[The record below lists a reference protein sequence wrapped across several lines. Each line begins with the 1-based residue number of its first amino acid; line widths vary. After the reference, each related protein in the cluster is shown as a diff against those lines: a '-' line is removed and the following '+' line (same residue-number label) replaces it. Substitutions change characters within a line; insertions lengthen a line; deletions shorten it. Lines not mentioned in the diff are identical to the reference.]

1 MLCWLPWWSNN
12 NGSLSDSDCGSRPSP
27 LPISNCQFQIANC
40 KLPIANCQLQ
50 IANCQ
55 LEIAN
60 FQLQISYLLSQ
71 QPNVNREQ
79 TVRFTSVGL
88 NKIQCFVDCHGDPT
102 TMGLYLI
109 LIVAHVPCH
118 CQLQIENCQFQI
130 ANCQLPISNCQF
142 QLKIANCKLSIVNC
156 KLPIVNCQL

>member
-1 MLCWLPWWSNN
+1 M
-12 NGSLSDSDCGSRPSP
+12 
-27 LPISNCQFQIANC
+27 
-40 KLPIANCQLQ
+40 PIANCQLQ
-50 IANCQ
+50 IANYQ

-109 LIVAHVPCH
+109 LIVAPVPCH

-130 ANCQLPISNCQF
+130 ANCQFQIANWKLTIENW
-142 QLKIANCKLSIVNC
+142 QLKNGNFGPKTVLYRQI
-156 KLPIVNCQL
+156 